1 MLLKYVAY
9 SSPLSLSTLVS
20 LFLMI
25 KSYEERDSE
34 IGRYFFYMAS
44 AMFLWALSYLLELT
58 IPDPTIYT
66 LLSRVRYVGI
76 AGVPVFWV
84 SFTLLY
90 SNKIETMDQKKLIS
104 ISLVPAFCLLMLFT
118 NPYHYLF
125 FSEEVHMN
133 IGPLTTADSRA
144 GPFFDLFMYYAYLL
158 VIVGV
163 VVVLQEAIQVKDI
176 YFRQSAMLITGILV
190 PFIGNIIY
198 VFSLVPLPHNYD
210 ITVVM
215 FSISGIA
222 IWYAIFQLKFL
233 DILPIAREA
242 VFENIS
248 DSIFALD
255 NKNRIVDYNQYA
267 EKMIEDG
274 LVSVEG
280 SDVIGEEMKGIF
292 PQMSDL
298 IKEGEGRAEV
308 KLEGP
313 EKGERKFF
321 DTSLSPVYNKRGK
334 RMGKVIIMRDITQ
347 RKEAEERAEFLH
359 SLLRHDL
366 GNKLQIT
373 MGFLELLRD
382 SELSGPDLELLED
395 SLNSIEE
402 GVELI
407 ENVRTLNRLESEG
420 MEGAVEPVELK
431 SVVEKSVRRYD
442 DLRKEVGMNIEV
454 DVEEGIRVKGGP
466 LLKESFSNLVE
477 NSLKHS
483 DGNEMKISAEE
494 EGKRVVVRVEDDG
507 KGVPDGAKDSI
518 MKKGYQGEGSSGS
531 GLGMHLVKKIVEIYD
546 GNIEVSDSEMG
557 GAEFDI
563 CLNRS
568 RQEPS

>member
-1 MLLKYVAY
+1 MFVGYVVYLAPLVGSTIIALFLLKDTYHKREN
-9 SSPLSLSTLVS
+9 P
-20 LFLMI
+20 
-25 KSYEERDSE
+25 
-34 IGRYFFYMAS
+34 IGRYFFYLS
-44 AMFLWALSYLLELT
+44 SSIFIWSLSYLLELAFY
-58 IPDPTIYT
+58 DP
-66 LLSRVRYVGI
+66 LLYNIFGRLKFFGI
-76 AGVPVFWV
+76 ATLPVFWICFV
-84 SFTLLY
+84 LFYTGRVKNIGKKILILFMILPTFNLIMLL
-90 SNKIETMDQKKLIS
+90 
-104 ISLVPAFCLLMLFT
+104 T
-118 NPYHYLF
+118 NPYHELF
-125 FSEEVHMN
+125 FVEEIPMF
-133 IGPLTTADSRA
+133 IGPFRTSHSIG
-144 GPFFDLFMYYAYLL
+144 GPIFSVHTYYSYGLL
-158 VIVGV
+158 LIGILLMV
-163 VVVLQEAIQVKDI
+163 QEAFRLKKI
-176 YFRQSAMLITGILV
+176 YFRQSLILLTGILV
-190 PFIGNIIY
+190 PFIGNIVYI
-198 VFSLVPLPHNYD
+198 FELVPLPHNYD
-210 ITVVM
+210 ISLLM

-442 DLRKEVGMNIEV
+442 DLKKEVGMNIEV

-483 DGNEMKISAEE
+483 DGNEMKISAKE
-494 EGKRVVVRVEDDG
+494 EGKRVIVRVEDDG

-557 GAEFDI
+557 GAEFI
-563 CLNRS
+563 IYLNRS
-568 RQEPS
+568 T